1 MAIKRLVVSIV
12 LLSPKLIMIKPLSV
26 EEAKARLNEEPE
38 QKMLIL
44 RQMVSNIPQG
54 YERIAQTMSVFL
66 DESELGDSEALE
78 LATDR
83 ILGFWFKYDSDHPVT
98 F

>member
-1 MAIKRLVVSIV
+1 
-12 LLSPKLIMIKPLSV
+12 MIKPPSV

-38 QKMLIL
+38 QKMPIL
-44 RQMVSNIPQG
+44 RQMVSNMPQG

-66 DESELGDSEALE
+66 DESESGDAEALDI
-78 LATDR
+78 ATDR
-83 ILGFWFKYDSDHPVT
+83 ILGFWCKYNSEHPFT